1 MQTPAI
7 PTPDT
12 IAYAGI
18 NWTKFDMRR
27 PGASEPELE
36 YCADGEGMFI
46 VKQEREGF
54 FLYQKGFLVTALG
67 SLLPAAIE
75 RATTYM
81 RTANPVLYQS
91 LKAGDGGLTK

>member
-1 MQTPAI
+1 MQKPAN

-12 IAYAGI
+12 IACAGI
-18 NWTKFDMRR
+18 TWTKYDMRR
-27 PGASEPELE
+27 PGASEPDLE

-46 VKQEREGF
+46 VKQEKEGF

-81 RTANPVLYQS
+81 SAANPVLYQS
-91 LKAGDGGLTK
+91 LKAPDGGPTT